1 MQLVDRV
8 LKSIE
13 ILSKEESGLSVSEL
27 SEALEIPASSTHRVL
42 KSLQSNHFVMQNP
55 ETKKYS
61 LSYKI
66 FSICSGMR
74 ERSSLIALARPYMKC
89 LVEEIQNPVV
99 LCVMNG
105 EKIINLD
112 CVENSNASIYMVQ
125 TGNELPLYNTSS
137 GRVFAASMNPEYAYD
152 ILNRSDRYKETPY
165 TKTDMNELMKELEN
179 IRRQGYAIIDEE
191 LQIGIQ
197 GISCPITD
205 YRGTVIAALATTT
218 LKSEKSINEKLIEKL
233 KACADRISEEIS

>member
-8 LKSIE
+8 LKTIE
-13 ILSKEESGLSVSEL
+13 ILSKEETGMSVSEL

-42 KSLQSNHFVMQNP
+42 KSLQSNHFVMQNA
-55 ETKKYS
+55 ETKKYG

-66 FSICSGMR
+66 YSICSGMR
-74 ERSSLIALARPYMKC
+74 EKSSLIALARPFMRK
-89 LVEEIQNPVV
+89 LVVEIQNPVV

-125 TGNELPLYNTSS
+125 TGNELPLYSTSS
-137 GRVFAASMNPEYAYD
+137 GRVFAAHMRPEYAYD
-152 ILNRSDRYKETPY
+152 IFSRTDRRKETPY
-165 TKTDMNELMKELEN
+165 TKTDMNELMRELEN
-179 IRRQGYAIIDEE
+179 IRKQGYAIIDEE
-191 LQIGIQ
+191 LPIGIQ
-197 GISCPITD
+197 GVSCPITD

-218 LKSEKSINEKLIEKL
+218 VKSEKSINENLIQKL
-233 KACADRISEEIS
+233 KMCADKISEEIS

>member
-8 LKSIE
+8 LKTIE
-13 ILSKEESGLSVSEL
+13 ILSKEESGMSVSEL

-42 KSLQSNHFVMQNP
+42 KSLQDNHFVMQNTD
-55 ETKKYS
+55 TKRYS

-66 FSICSGMR
+66 YSICSGMR
-74 ERSSLIALARPYMKC
+74 EQNSLIALARPYMRQ
-89 LVEEIQNPVV
+89 LVKEIQNPVV

-125 TGNELPLYNTSS
+125 TGNELPLYSTSS
-137 GRVFAASMNPEYAYD
+137 GRIFAAYMSPEHAYD
-152 ILNRSDRYKETPY
+152 ILQRSERKKETPY
-165 TKTDMNELMKELEN
+165 TKTEMSELMEELVQ
-179 IRRQGYAIIDEE
+179 IRRQGYSIIDEE
-191 LQIGIQ
+191 LQIGVQ

-205 YRGTVIAALATTT
+205 YRGKVIAAIATTT
-218 LKSEKSINEKLIEKL
+218 VKSEKSISKILVERL
-233 KACADRISEEIS
+233 KVCAEQISKQIS

>member
-8 LKSIE
+8 LKTIE
-13 ILSKEESGLSVSEL
+13 ILSKEETGMSVSEL

-42 KSLQSNHFVMQNP
+42 KSLQSNHFVMQN
-55 ETKKYS
+55 EDTKKYS

-66 FSICSGMR
+66 YSICSGMR
-74 ERSSLIALARPYMKC
+74 EKSSLIALARPFMRQ

-125 TGNELPLYNTSS
+125 TGNELPLYSTSS
-137 GRVFAASMNPEYAYD
+137 GRVFAAHMRPEYAYD
-152 ILNRSDRYKETPY
+152 IFSRTDRRKETPY
-165 TKTDMNELMKELEN
+165 TKTDMNELVRELEK
-179 IRRQGYAIIDEE
+179 IRKQGYAIIDEE
-191 LQIGIQ
+191 LQMGIQ
-197 GISCPITD
+197 GVSCPITD
-205 YRGTVIAALATTT
+205 YRGMVIAALATTT
-218 LKSEKSINEKLIEKL
+218 VKSEKSINENLIKKL
-233 KACADRISEEIS
+233 KMCADRISEEIS

>member
-8 LKSIE
+8 LKTVE
-13 ILSKEESGLSVSEL
+13 ILSKEESGMSVSEL

-42 KSLQSNHFVMQNP
+42 KSLQDNHFVTQNAD
-55 ETKKYS
+55 TKKYS

-66 FSICSGMR
+66 YSICSGMR
-74 ERSSLIALARPYMKC
+74 EKNSLISQARPFMRQ
-89 LVEEIQNPVV
+89 LVKEIQNPVV

-125 TGNELPLYNTSS
+125 TGNELPLYSTSS
-137 GRVFAASMNPEYAYD
+137 GRVFAAYMRPERAYD
-152 ILNRSDRYKETPY
+152 ILQRSDRRKETPH
-165 TKTDMNELMKELEN
+165 TKTDLGELMQELKN
-179 IRRQGYAIIDEE
+179 IRKQGYSIIDEE

-197 GISCPITD
+197 GVSCPITD

-218 LKSEKSINEKLIEKL
+218 VKSEKSINENLIEKL
-233 KACADRISEEIS
+233 KKCADMISKEIS

>member
-13 ILSKEESGLSVSEL
+13 ILSKEESGMSVSEL

-42 KSLQSNHFVMQNP
+42 KSLQSNHFVIQNM

-66 FSICSGMR
+66 YSICSGMR
-74 ERSSLIALARPYMKC
+74 ENSSLIALARPYMKR
-89 LVEEIQNPVV
+89 LVEEIHYPVV
-99 LCVMNG
+99 LCVLNG

-137 GRVFAASMNPEYAYD
+137 GRVFAAYMPPECAYD
-152 ILNRSDRYKETPY
+152 ILNRTDRCKKTPH
-165 TKTDMNELMKELEN
+165 TKTEMSELMKELEE
-179 IRRQGYAIIDEE
+179 IRKQGYAIIDEE

-205 YRGTVIAALATTT
+205 YRGTVIAAIATTT
-218 LKSEKSINEKLIEKL
+218 VKSEKSINESLIEKV
-233 KACADRISEEIS
+233 KTCADRISEEIS